1 MASARKVLEVG
12 IEIGRFLALCNSEIS
27 CFSTDFYSVCDTCDS
42 KKTTSLLEGARYAPA
57 CARGLMLLSPL
68 RFCCDHLVVCFVVLL
83 CHLDMPTLHLRKK
96 MLYTFVSQCLHCV
109 FGDFE
114 NKSAVFRDFFT
125 LWGFFN
131 PYTYRRSAQCPS
143 LHSFRIDVVCH
154 SFKSTNYATFSSTIQ
169 LRWISSFVFSPWHN
183 SGKLGSAH
191 LA

>member
-1 MASARKVLEVG
+1 MARK
-12 IEIGRFLALCNSEIS
+12 RRMKSNF
-27 CFSTDFYSVCDTCDS
+27 FFVCDTCDS
-42 KKTTSLLEGARYAPA
+42 KKTTSLLEGARIYA
-57 CARGLMLLSPL
+57 REGLEGDKQSVDTGKQWYEHTETREYRDTEIREGWELG
-68 RFCCDHLVVCFVVLL
+68 RQGEQRRKVLL
-83 CHLDMPTLHLRKK
+83 CSNICYVENTKSLVRKIK
-96 MLYTFVSQCLHCV
+96 MLL
-109 FGDFE
+109 
-114 NKSAVFRDFFT
+114 FRDFFT